1 MTTIDPTQA
10 VQTGVWALLSSDPQ
24 IKQTITNVL
33 DEMPELNSR
42 EYPFI
47 AVPDPVSEFSGT
59 HDDPGRKV
67 RLRIH
72 TYTKGDTRT
81 DNYRP
86 ENLVGARIMELLD
99 RGQHL
104 AFDPYVE
111 DHTVWM
117 IRHIESRKMNE
128 MDRSVRHR
136 VDTVDI
142 WVSNSTVQ

>member
-1 MTTIDPTQA
+1 
-10 VQTGVWALLSSDPQ
+10 
-24 IKQTITNVL
+24 
-33 DEMPELNSR
+33 
-42 EYPFI
+42 
-47 AVPDPVSEFSGT
+47 
-59 HDDPGRKV
+59 
-67 RLRIH
+67 
-72 TYTKGDTRT
+72 
-81 DNYRP
+81 
-86 ENLVGARIMELLD
+86 MELLD

>member
-1 MTTIDPTQA
+1 MATVDPTQA

-33 DEMPELNSR
+33 DEMPELSAR
-42 EYPFI
+42 DYPFI
-47 AVPDPVSEFSGT
+47 AIPDATSTFDGT

-72 TYTKGDTRT
+72 TYTKGDARPL
-81 DNYRP
+81 NYRP

-111 DHTVWM
+111 GHTVWM
-117 IRHIESRKMNE
+117 IRHIESRKMPGN
-128 MDRSVRHR
+128 DRSVRHR

-142 WVSNSTVQ
+142 WVSNGVVS